1 MQRTDALCYHCKHKA
16 CHPQSLMP
24 PSRKTAAKIAPRA
37 KPATAR
43 ERPSANPR
51 LNGAMACDTAFRIVA
66 RRHLDALNANHQAT
80 CDGDPNALH
89 QMRVAL
95 THLRTA
101 ILFFSPMV
109 HDAVRDEVRDELKW
123 LNSELG
129 AVRDLDVAVDR
140 VKALD
145 QKRPQPTEVVN
156 SWNAKRAEGH
166 SYLAR
171 ILNSVRYRW
180 LIDQT
185 TGWIENGPWSTKKG
199 KQAAKE
205 RGSPIGP
212 YSASKLEE
220 WEDKLLK
227 KSRKLRKM
235 GTKKRHRLRL
245 FNKKL
250 TYSIDSLEDLFAD
263 KNFSKQKSA
272 LKHLSKA
279 QKSLGQLNDA
289 ARGSQLAGDLE
300 QKGVQT
306 PVQFLKPRRRK
317 RLLKKASKAYRKLGS
332 LRIS

>member
-16 CHPQSLMP
+16 RHPQPVMP
-24 PSRKTAAKIAPRA
+24 PPRKTAAKSTPRPKQPAARQRPAA
-37 KPATAR
+37 KA
-43 ERPSANPR
+43 R

-66 RRHLDALNANHQAT
+66 RRHLDSLNTNHQAT
-80 CDGDPNALH
+80 CDGDPTALH
-89 QMRVAL
+89 QMRIAL

-129 AVRDLDVAVDR
+129 AVRDLDVAADR
-140 VKALD
+140 VKTLD
-145 QKRPQPTEVVN
+145 QKRPQPAEVLN
-156 SWNAKRAEGH
+156 SWNAKRSEGH
-166 SYLAR
+166 SYLTR
-171 ILNSVRYRW
+171 ILGSVRYRW

-263 KNFSKQKSA
+263 KKFSKQKAA

-289 ARGSQLAGDLE
+289 AKGSELAGDLE

-306 PVQFLKPRRRK
+306 PVQFIKPRRKK
-317 RLLKKASKAYRKLGS
+317 RLLKKAKKAYHKLEK
-332 LRIS
+332 LK

>member
-1 MQRTDALCYHCKHKA
+1 
-16 CHPQSLMP
+16 MP
-24 PSRKTAAKIAPRA
+24 PSRKPSGKPASRA
-37 KPATAR
+37 KAAPARLSPA
-43 ERPSANPR
+43 PR

-66 RRHLDALNANHQAT
+66 RRHMDALNTNHDAT
-80 CDGDPNALH
+80 CNGDPNALH

-123 LNSELG
+123 LNGELG

-140 VKALD
+140 VKSLD
-145 QKRPQPTEVVN
+145 KKRPQAAVALGP
-156 SWNAKRAEGH
+156 WNEKRDEGH
-166 SYLAR
+166 QYLSR
-171 ILNSVRYRW
+171 MLNSVRYRW

-185 TGWIENGPWSTKKG
+185 TGWIESGPWSTKKG
-199 KQAAKE
+199 KHAARE
-205 RGSPIGP
+205 RASPIGT
-212 YSASKLEE
+212 YSAAKLEE
-220 WEDKLLK
+220 WEEQLLK

-263 KNFSKQKSA
+263 KNFSKQKTA
-272 LKHLSKA
+272 FKHLSKA

-289 ARGSQLAGDLE
+289 ARGNEIAAELE
-300 QKGVQT
+300 KKGVKT
-306 PVQFLKPRRRK
+306 SLKFLKPKQKK
-317 RLLKKASKAYRKLGS
+317 RLLKKASKAYHKLKK
-332 LRIS
+332 LA